1 MFSITSLFLLLNLVL
16 IFVPSILA
24 LPSNN
29 PAFSPRQTK
38 PRKPYQLR
46 GVQSPIFHLYLQTLP
61 SSKSTST
68 PIPVMG
74 PESTSEYF
82 TIGNTIQ
89 SVNSSLYLNIG
100 EKVDGRSYLPLSF
113 AKTANTTAW
122 GLEGDTVITVT
133 GSAYGR
139 RKYFFVYLLFSM
151 IYCWYRV
158 GFVKSLPGS
167 KILSLFRAQLVWLV
181 LAA

>member
-1 MFSITSLFLLLNLVL
+1 MFSQISALLLVL
-16 IFVPSILA
+16 CLAFIFTDTALA
-24 LPSNN
+24 LPSDL
-29 PAFSPRQTK
+29 PELSSRQTT
-38 PRKPYQLR
+38 PTKPYQLR

-61 SSKSTST
+61 SSKTSST

-82 TIGNTIQ
+82 TIGSTIQ

-100 EKVDGRSYLPLSF
+100 EKVGGKSFLPLSF

-133 GSAYGR
+133 ASTYGR
-139 RKYFFVYLLFSM
+139 QLNFLACNSKTSGYYDLYLQT
-151 IYCWYRV
+151 
-158 GFVKSLPGS
+158 GS
-167 KILSLFRAQLVWLV
+167 DVPSGVTCSNYQTIHTPCLC
-181 LAA
+181 

>member
-139 RKYFFVYLLFSM
+139 QLNFLACNSRTNGYYDLYLQT
-151 IYCWYRV
+151 
-158 GFVKSLPGS
+158 GS
-167 KILSLFRAQLVWLV
+167 DVPSGVTCSNYQTIHTPCLC
-181 LAA
+181 